1 VERTIIF
8 EVTFITLNTHVFYR
22 SPIIG
27 GGEEE
32 EEEEEEVVGNDVR
45 LLRNRERGGKEK
57 ERVTREIR
65 VRNFFPCVRA
75 QSKCG
80 TVTDVDVSDQLRD

>member
-32 EEEEEEVVGNDVR
+32 EEEEEEVVVGNDVR
-45 LLRNRERGGKEK
+45 LLRNRERGGEGEGKGD
-57 ERVTREIR
+57 
-65 VRNFFPCVRA
+65 A
-75 QSKCG
+75 
-80 TVTDVDVSDQLRD
+80 

>member
-1 VERTIIF
+1 MYGSS
-8 EVTFITLNTHVFYR
+8 VT
-22 SPIIG
+22 
-27 GGEEE
+27 
-32 EEEEEEVVGNDVR
+32 VR
-45 LLRNRERGGKEK
+45 GGGKEK